1 VEAQY
6 KSTFKVNNA
15 MNERISFF
23 QPYFFNLNATE
34 HFITSCELLIPSYSN
49 HKASI
54 MMHQTQRLVSI
65 ADDLPK
71 LRPKRESLQ
80 LLFLM
85 ICVEHISKLHDDF
98 TGEGYSKKYVKR
110 FFNKFISQSDKD
122 KLERSFID
130 LSSMPTAP
138 LNFEK
143 VIDLL
148 YGVRC
153 DVVHEGKYWDF
164 FFQDG
169 QMTMINENPVV
180 EVCMTFKEL
189 RDIIIKSCITAINDK
204 LKP

>member
-1 VEAQY
+1 MSSWSDFY
-6 KSTFKVNNA
+6 KPFFPDLKSSEDFVNG
-15 MNERISFF
+15 
-23 QPYFFNLNATE
+23 
-34 HFITSCELLIPSYSN
+34 CEKLPPDDPN
-49 HKASI
+49 HTAKI

-98 TGEGYSKKYVKR
+98 TGEGQSRKYVKR
-110 FFNKFISQSDKD
+110 FFNEFLSQSDKD
-122 KLERSFID
+122 KLGTSFID
-130 LSSMPTAP
+130 NAAMPMAA

-148 YGVRC
+148 YDVRC
-153 DVVHEGKYWDF
+153 DVVHEGKYWGF
-164 FFQDG
+164 SFRDG
-169 QMTMINENPVV
+169 STPMVNVDPDVNVHLTLMD
-180 EVCMTFKEL
+180 L
-189 RDIIIKSCITAINDK
+189 RNIIVKGCIKAIKDK